1 MTSTYHPGV
10 HRFSVFVVC
19 WTVLLFVA
27 GALVTSKDAALSVT
41 DWPKSH
47 GTWVPPLTMLQGG
60 DLFEFSHRVVAGGLG
75 FLTLAL
81 AVLLWVKEKRPWL
94 RWLGLIAVLGV
105 AVQAILGGQVVI
117 RRLPPQGNSDLAAH
131 GGCLAGARNGYLD
144 GGRAAQTISTI
155 AEILQGAHPAA
166 CNFWNAVPA
175 GSWGLLVAAH
185 DRGCSAAD
193 ACHGNVNGDPY
204 GRGGDSL
211 RIFGVASAD
220 VLQVDSARKGSCR
233 HGATAGDHGMST
245 ARTTELTFSA
255 RANGYVSLTKPDVSF
270 LVLMTTAAGYYMG
283 ARGPVEWLHMIHAVF
298 GTMLIAAG
306 TAALNHYIERESDRY
321 MRRTALR
328 PLPSGV
334 LQPREALVFGVV
346 LAIAGAVD
354 LYVAAG
360 ALASGLG
367 VVTCLCYLLAYTPL
381 KKRTVWATFVGA
393 FPGAIPPMIGWV
405 AATGSLDRGAWLLF
419 GILFLWQ
426 FPHFHAIAW
435 MYRQD
440 YARAGI
446 MMLPVVDRE
455 GTRTFRQII
464 LYAVALVGVSLL
476 PAILG
481 LAGVKYFFGALVTST
496 ALVQVCLWAS
506 SNKTNARAKWLM
518 HATVLHIPLL
528 LGLMVY
534 DKLPH

>member
-1 MTSTYHPGV
+1 
-10 HRFSVFVVC
+10 
-19 WTVLLFVA
+19 
-27 GALVTSKDAALSVT
+27 
-41 DWPKSH
+41 
-47 GTWVPPLTMLQGG
+47 
-60 DLFEFSHRVVAGGLG
+60 
-75 FLTLAL
+75 
-81 AVLLWVKEKRPWL
+81 
-94 RWLGLIAVLGV
+94 
-105 AVQAILGGQVVI
+105 
-117 RRLPPQGNSDLAAH
+117 
-131 GGCLAGARNGYLD
+131 
-144 GGRAAQTISTI
+144 
-155 AEILQGAHPAA
+155 
-166 CNFWNAVPA
+166 
-175 GSWGLLVAAH
+175 
-185 DRGCSAAD
+185 
-193 ACHGNVNGDPY
+193 
-204 GRGGDSL
+204 
-211 RIFGVASAD
+211 
-220 VLQVDSARKGSCR
+220 
-233 HGATAGDHGMST
+233 MST

-367 VVTCLCYLLAYTPL
+367 MATCLSYLLAYTPL
-381 KKRTVWATFVGA
+381 KKRTVWATFIGA

-405 AATGSLDRGAWLLF
+405 AATASLDRGAWLLF

-435 MYRQD
+435 MYRED

-455 GTRTFRQII
+455 GSRTFRQII
-464 LYAVALVGVSLL
+464 LYAAALLAVSLL

-506 SNKTNARAKWLM
+506 SNKTNSRAKWLM

-534 DKLPH
+534 DKLPR